1 MTGPL
6 KNLKR
11 LHFNGVIL
19 AKVYNVSAK
28 IVQRSYVWLH
38 WRLIQSL
45 KETGLC
51 FQKQT
56 WGIWQIFIRAFESL
70 QIETLTTSFCLKLK
84 MYELKIYR
92 GTMCH
97 DNEEW
102 CTFWRKI
109 YLSFRYHLKIG
120 TRNLTN
126 FNLSPQKSQKF
137 SLQSA
142 SFNQSI

>member
-11 LHFNGVIL
+11 LHFNGLIL

-56 WGIWQIFIRAFESL
+56 WGIWEIFIRAFESL

-102 CTFWRKI
+102 CKNWSEIDFSVQI
-109 YLSFRYHLKIG
+109 AM
-120 TRNLTN
+120 RNLTN
-126 FNLSPQKSQKF
+126 FDPSIQKS
-137 SLQSA
+137 
-142 SFNQSI
+142 